1 MNLQDKSESYW
12 KKTLNPTRRQISYFD
27 EYFESDIGRKSLDYR
42 INILLN
48 QKEST
53 ESFLD
58 IGCGYGAF
66 SYELYNRNNNLKLAG
81 IDISE
86 EAIDF
91 CKQKIENS
99 TFVRDKFENIN
110 NYFEENSFDVVYSS
124 GVMIH
129 QSPESLNSLID
140 NLIRISKKYI
150 IHFEDIGG
158 GELLSG
164 DKELNPKWRESNQ
177 LLWRNNLI
185 EFYHKKG
192 CTFYF
197 NNNIPSE
204 LHNIGF
210 TNYMVVDLTDTN
222 FNNQTDGDRNLIL
235 DNKEIIMGKLK
246 K

>member
-1 MNLQDKSESYW
+1 MNLQNKSENYW
-12 KKTLNPTRRQISYFD
+12 KKTLNPVRRQISYFD
-27 EYFESDIGRKSLDYR
+27 EYFESDIGKKSLEYR

-48 QKEST
+48 QKESV

-66 SYELYNRNNNLKLAG
+66 SYELHNRNNNLKLAG
-81 IDISE
+81 IDISG

-91 CKQKIENS
+91 CKTKIENAK
-99 TFVRDKFENIN
+99 FVQDKFENIN
-110 NYFEENSFDVVYSS
+110 EHFTENSYDVVYSS

-129 QSPESLNSLID
+129 QSPDSLSSLID
-140 NLIRISKKYI
+140 NLIRIGKKYI

-164 DKELNPKWRESNQ
+164 DKELNPKWRESDQ

-185 EFYHKKG
+185 ETYHQKG

-222 FNNQTDGDRNLIL
+222 FNIQSDDDRNLIL
-235 DNKEIIMGKLK
+235 NNKEVVMERLDK
-246 K
+246 